1 MTRLGAALCLLL
13 ILLVP
18 APAPADD
25 EAEKKPETLEELK
38 AAVAAVVEE
47 NDVPAV
53 GVAMVDATG
62 PVWVGSI
69 GKANLE
75 NDSDAD
81 EDSLF
86 RIGSTSK
93 MFVALS
99 VLKLV
104 EEGRLS
110 LDDKLADLAP
120 EIVFENQWEGQ
131 DPVRV
136 VHLLEHTTGWD
147 DIHLPEYA
155 NNDPTPL
162 TLKQGLD
169 FHPHSRVSRWKP
181 GSRMS
186 YCNAGPPVAAYIVQ
200 KITGQDFESYV
211 QENFFAPM
219 GMLQATYRLTDAVEE
234 KGVTLYANGNQPQDY
249 WHIIMRPSG
258 SINASP
264 KDMAEMV
271 AFFLNRGMVGDRQ
284 LISAESLARME
295 RTESTTAAKAGLEV
309 GYGLNNYSS
318 SHEGWMYRAHDGG
331 VNGGLTELA
340 YLPEAGAGHAIM
352 INSDDYASFREI
364 SGLVRDYETRELE
377 AALVEQTAEIMA
389 EHSGIEGLYYPI
401 NPRQQVSFF
410 LDRVLNIYRLY
421 FEDGKLIQKPLLGGD
436 PDAYVAISTTQFRSS
451 ETGAITLVRTEDPL
465 AGPVV
470 HVGTLV
476 LKPASPL
483 VVYLQLGV
491 AILWN
496 LAIVTSFLY
505 FLVWGVRKLRGK
517 IPSGATVRIR
527 VWPLL
532 AGASIAA
539 FIGFFVLGMSDP
551 FQQLGKP
558 SAIAV
563 GIMLSTIL
571 FALFAALGVSAAIR
585 ERHTSMNRVN
595 YWHSSIASFLHAI
608 VAVYFLWFG
617 VIGLMTWA

>member
-1 MTRLGAALCLLL
+1 MTRFCAAAYLLFV
-13 ILLVP
+13 LL
-18 APAPADD
+18 APLPVAADD

-53 GVAMVDATG
+53 GIAMVDKTG
-62 PVWVGSI
+62 PIWVGSI

-75 NDSDAD
+75 NDIDAD

-110 LDDKLADLAP
+110 LDDRLADLAP
-120 EIVFENQWEGQ
+120 EIVFANQWEEQ

-200 KITGQDFESYV
+200 KITGQEFESYV
-211 QENFFAPM
+211 QENFFAPL
-219 GMLQATYRLTDAVEE
+219 GMLQATYRLTDVVEE
-234 KGVTLYANGNQPQDY
+234 KGVTLHANGNEPQDY

-264 KDMAEMV
+264 KDMAGMI
-271 AFFLNRGMVGDRQ
+271 AFFLNRGAAGDRQ
-284 LISAESLARME
+284 LISTASLARME
-295 RTESTTAAKAGLEV
+295 RTESTTGAQAGLEV

-318 SHEGWMYRAHDGG
+318 AHEGRVFRAHDGG

-340 YLPEAGAGHAIM
+340 YLPEAGAGHVIM

-364 SGLVRDYETRELE
+364 SELVRHYETRELE
-377 AALVEQTAEIMA
+377 DAVVEKAAEITAE
-389 EHSGIEGLYYPI
+389 HGGIEGLYYPI

-410 LDRVLNIYRLY
+410 LDRVLNIYRLR
-421 FEDGKLIQKPLLGGD
+421 FEDGQLMQKPLLGGE
-436 PDAYVAISTTQFRSS
+436 PTAFIAASATRYRSA
-451 ETGAITLVRTEDPL
+451 ETGAISLVRAEDPL

-476 LKPASPL
+476 LKPASPF
-483 VVYLQLGV
+483 VVYVQLGV

-505 FLVWGVRKLRGK
+505 FLVWGIRRLRGK
-517 IPSGATVRIR
+517 IPAGATVRIR

-532 AGASIAA
+532 AGVSIAA
-539 FIGFFVLGMSDP
+539 CVGFFIMGMSDP

-558 SAIAV
+558 SAISV
-563 GIMLSTIL
+563 GIMLSTVL
-571 FALFAALGVSAAIR
+571 FALFAALGVSTAIR

-595 YWHSSIASFLHAI
+595 YWHSSIASYLHTI
-608 VAVYFLWFG
+608 VAVYFFWFG

>member
-1 MTRLGAALCLLL
+1 MPLPAL
-13 ILLVP
+13 
-18 APAPADD
+18 ADE

-53 GVAMVDATG
+53 GIAMVDETG
-62 PVWVGSI
+62 PVWVGAI

-75 NDSDAD
+75 IDIDAN
-81 EDSLF
+81 EHSMF

-93 MFVALS
+93 MFVALA

-110 LDDKLADLAP
+110 LDDRLADLAP
-120 EIVFENQWEGQ
+120 EIVFDNQWEEQ

-155 NNDPTPL
+155 NSDPTPL

-200 KITGQDFESYV
+200 KITGQDFEDYV

-219 GMLQATYRLTDAVEE
+219 GMSQASYRLTDEVEE
-234 KGVTLYANGNQPQDY
+234 KGVTLYANGNQPQEY

-264 KDMAEMV
+264 TDMVGMV
-271 AFFLNRGMVGDRQ
+271 EFFLNRGVADDRR
-284 LISAESLARME
+284 LISAESLERME
-295 RTESTTAAKAGLEV
+295 RGVSTIGARAGLEV

-340 YLPEAGAGHAIM
+340 YLPAAFAGHAIM

-364 SGLVRDYETRELE
+364 SGLVRDFETRQLD
-377 AALVEQTAEIMA
+377 AVVVEQAREITAE
-389 EHSGIEGLYYPI
+389 HRDIEGLYYPV
-401 NPRQQVSFF
+401 NPRQQLSFF
-410 LDRVLNIYRLY
+410 LDRVLNIYRLHIEGDK
-421 FEDGKLIQKPLLGGD
+421 FMQKPLLGGE
-436 PDAYVAISTTQFRSS
+436 PVEFVAASPGQFRSA
-451 ETGAITLVRTEDPL
+451 ETGAISLVRAEDPL
-465 AGPVV
+465 LGPVV
-470 HVGTLV
+470 QVGTMV
-476 LKPASPL
+476 LKSAPPL
-483 VVYLQLGV
+483 VVYSQLGV
-491 AILWN
+491 AILWG
-496 LAIVTSFLY
+496 LAIVSSILY

-517 IPSGATVRIR
+517 IPAGATIRIR
-527 VWPLL
+527 AWPLL
-532 AGASIAA
+532 AGLSMAA
-539 FIGFFVLGMSDP
+539 FIGLFVIGMSDP

-558 SAIAV
+558 SATAV
-563 GIMLSTIL
+563 GIMLSTLL
-571 FALFAALGVSAAIR
+571 FALFSALGVSTAIR
-585 ERHTSMNRVN
+585 ERHTAMNRVN
-595 YWHSSIASFLHAI
+595 YWHSSIASYLHGI
-608 VAVYFLWFG
+608 VAIYFLWFG